1 MGFKNNRKYILLFL
15 VISGIFSTLLAGGTE
30 SGTDIRNQATLSF
43 GDDEDALVDIKSNID
58 NFVVDTKID
67 VAVST
72 MDVSAVQTQPGKI
85 SVVLK
90 FKVSNQGNSIQDFNL
105 ASLRSSSNAFGL
117 KDNFD
122 AENVRVFV
130 DINNNGQYDE
140 SDTINYID
148 ELGIDAEKVV
158 FIVADMPSSGIT
170 DGSIAVY
177 DLQAQVAKGG
187 SAGLGDDILVD
198 DVDSDDNP
206 LTVQIVFADGEGSVT
221 GDTPKD
227 GRHSSVNAFK
237 ILIANMSIEKMS
249 IVIRDSVNG
258 SNHPKRIPGAVIRH
272 CITIKNS
279 GNADVKYVNISDDI
293 DETKFDIS
301 SFTKNDIHVYTLTK
315 PFDCAAAD
323 KTTTNTSNALVNSS
337 SGEIKVK
344 LDTFKANSAKSIYYD
359 LVIQ

>member
-1 MGFKNNRKYILLFL
+1 M
-15 VISGIFSTLLAGGTE
+15 SGIFSTLLASGTQ
-30 SGTDIRNQATLSF
+30 SGTDIRNQAILSF
-43 GDDEDALVDIKSNID
+43 GDNENELVDIKSNID

-67 VAVST
+67 VTVST
-72 MDVSAVQTQPGKI
+72 LDVSAVQTQLGKT

-105 ASLRSSSNAFGL
+105 ASIRSSNSAFGF

-122 AENVRVFV
+122 ADNVRVFV
-130 DINNNGQYDE
+130 DVNNNGQYDE
-140 SDTINYID
+140 GDNLSYID
-148 ELGIDAEKVV
+148 ELGIDSEMVV

-187 SAGLGDDILVD
+187 SIGLGDDILVD
-198 DVDSDDNP
+198 DADSDDNP
-206 LTVQIVFADGEGSVT
+206 LTVQIVFSDGEGSVT
-221 GDTPKD
+221 GDTPRD

-237 ILIANMSIEKMS
+237 ISIANMSIEKTSM
-249 IVIRDSVNG
+249 VISDLVNG
-258 SNHPKRIPGAVIRH
+258 VIHPKRIPGAVIRH

-301 SFTKNDIHVYTLTK
+301 SFTKNDIHVYTLSE
-315 PFDCAAAD
+315 PFDCATAD
-323 KTTTNTSNALVNSS
+323 KITTNTSNALVNSS
-337 SGEIKVK
+337 NGEIKVK